1 MKKVIIILA
10 IIVVILLTALGL
22 WYITKPEPEEVV
34 DEPEV
39 QEEVKEYTEEEKL
52 ALKVDEKMKDMTLR
66 EKIGQMLI
74 VSYSGTEY
82 NAELDTL
89 LKDVKPGG
97 FILFSDNISTY
108 QNTTEY
114 IKNVKNTASIPMIIG
129 IDQEGGRVQRIKA
142 LADANV
148 ITIPSMLEV
157 GRTND
162 EEISYKVGKILASE
176 IASFGVNLDF
186 APVLDVFSN
195 PNNTVIGDRAFGVD
209 YQSVVKMSLPF
220 AHGMQ
225 EENIIPVYKHFPG
238 HGDTAADSHVELP
251 VVNKTKEELYQNEL
265 IPFKNAI
272 DDGAQAIMVAHIALP
287 NVTGNYLP
295 ATLSK
300 EVITD
305 ILRNELKFD
314 GVVITDAINMGA
326 LANNYNLEEICEYSI
341 NAGADCLLM
350 PKNPVETV
358 NTIEKLINENR
369 ISEEK
374 INEAVTRIL
383 KLKYKNKLDEERT
396 LDYNNIGKQENIDV
410 INSI

>member
-1 MKKVIIILA
+1 MKKVVIILA

-114 IKNVKNTASIPMIIG
+114 IKNVKSTASIPMIIG

>member
-1 MKKVIIILA
+1 MKKVVIILA

-82 NAELDTL
+82 NDELDTL

-396 LDYNNIGKQENIDV
+396 LDYNNIGKQENIDF

>member
-114 IKNVKNTASIPMIIG
+114 IKNVKSTASIPMIIG

>member
-1 MKKVIIILA
+1 MKKVVIILA

-114 IKNVKNTASIPMIIG
+114 IKNVKSTASIPMIIG

-157 GRTND
+157 GKTND